1 MIRGQPERGS
11 RSAWLP
17 ALSLPPRDEAVLCAL
32 LDRAEEFEWLSRTQ
46 IYALRLLADAGA
58 IRADAGELRAE
69 WALFSSKTEPPTLW
83 AREGAWFVQ
92 TREDLLDSGYPEPV
106 ADAYLCATFRPVHV
120 VAQWLADLDFDGL
133 WDLATDSGDKFLV
146 TTWAELLDRGDVT
159 SISRY

>member
-1 MIRGQPERGS
+1 M
-11 RSAWLP
+11 
-17 ALSLPPRDEAVLCAL
+17 ALTDTDLCAAAPCRRGC
-32 LDRAEEFEWLSRTQ
+32 DQSRCRRTT
-46 IYALRLLADAGA
+46 RGM
-58 IRADAGELRAE
+58 G
-69 WALFSSKTEPPTLW
+69 ALFIENRAADPLG
-83 AREGAWFVQ
+83 AEGAWFVQ